1 MSLAGRAHDLL
12 AALRWSREDLD
23 ARDEAASASAR
34 GTVPIGD
41 LTPRS
46 PARGSGVLRA
56 VTYRPATAK
65 PVLVGQLFDG
75 TGSVDLVWIGRRS
88 IAGVTPGRHLI
99 ASGTVVAGRARPVI
113 YNPAYELLVPGA

>member
-1 MSLAGRAHDLL
+1 MSGR
-12 AALRWSREDLD
+12 
-23 ARDEAASASAR
+23 
-34 GTVPIGD
+34 
-41 LTPRS
+41 
-46 PARGSGVLRA
+46 
-56 VTYRPATAK
+56 TYRPATAK

-99 ASGTVVAGRARPVI
+99 ASGTVVAGRTRPTI